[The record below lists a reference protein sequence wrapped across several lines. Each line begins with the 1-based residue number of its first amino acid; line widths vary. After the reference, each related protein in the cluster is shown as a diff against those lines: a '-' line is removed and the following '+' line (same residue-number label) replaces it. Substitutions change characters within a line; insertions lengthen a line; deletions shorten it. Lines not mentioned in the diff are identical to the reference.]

1 MERKAPLN
9 FKEGLTDPSGRLSSW
24 RGRDCCSW
32 AGVHCSD
39 KLGHVTKL
47 LLPNSYSSDP
57 DAVDATAYTLGGEI
71 HPSLL
76 RLKYL
81 KHLDLSFNDFGG
93 VPIPNFI
100 GSLKTLRYLNLS
112 GTSFGGSLPSFLGNL
127 TSLRLLDLNSCFGD
141 SNKNDLRWLSS
152 LSQLKHLNLGSVDL
166 SMTMLDLSNNGFN
179 SSIPSWLFNISG
191 LEQVVKKKLGSLCNL
206 QVLDLS
212 ANSLNGTDIGEFTS
226 GLSQCNNCSL
236 VSLDLGYNNLGGFLP
251 DPLGRLRNL
260 KNLVLEKN
268 YFLGSIPESISN
280 LSSLESLDLSENG
293 MKGTIPKA

>member
-32 AGVHCSD
+32 VGVHCSD

-127 TSLRLLDLNSCFGD
+127 TSLRYLDLNSCFGD

-166 SMTMLDLSNNGFN
+166 SMTSKLSRRN
-179 SSIPSWLFNISG
+179 
-191 LEQVVKKKLGSLCNL
+191 LGSLCNL

-212 ANSLNGTDIGEFTS
+212 ANSLNGDIGEFTS

-236 VSLDLGYNNLGGFLP
+236 ASLDLGYNNLGGFLP

-280 LSSLESLDLSENG
+280 LSSLESLDLS
-293 MKGTIPKA
+293 